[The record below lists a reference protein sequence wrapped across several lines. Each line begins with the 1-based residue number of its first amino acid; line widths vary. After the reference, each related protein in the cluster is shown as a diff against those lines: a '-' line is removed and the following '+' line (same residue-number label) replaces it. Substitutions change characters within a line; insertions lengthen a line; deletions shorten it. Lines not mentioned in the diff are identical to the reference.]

1 MNVNSLGTSRTQVAC
16 GYGHGWQLHFDRI
29 LGKKYTSNVR
39 DAAIG
44 YGNWMGGK
52 YMLEVNVKELREQLA
67 QFIAQVEA
75 GEEITITR
83 RGKVVARLV
92 PPQPTPTEF
101 PDLSS
106 FRAKI
111 ELRGESMSETVIRER
126 REAPY

>member
-1 MNVNSLGTSRTQVAC
+1 MYAMQRLDT
-16 GYGHGWQLHFDRI
+16 
-29 LGKKYTSNVR
+29 
-39 DAAIG
+39 AIG
-44 YGNWMGGK
+44 YGNWMGGN

-67 QFIAQVEA
+67 QFIARVEA

-101 PDLSS
+101 PDLSA

-111 ELRGESMSETVIRER
+111 ELRGEPMSETVIRER

>member
-1 MNVNSLGTSRTQVAC
+1 
-16 GYGHGWQLHFDRI
+16 
-29 LGKKYTSNVR
+29 
-39 DAAIG
+39 
-44 YGNWMGGK
+44 MGGK